1 MAEERRRNLGRGL
14 SALFGED
21 DAAEGANPPAS
32 AGEGPLK
39 SLPIEFLKP
48 GRYQPRH
55 IMETEQIEDLAQ
67 SIRQMGILQPILVRP
82 HPAETGVFE
91 IIAGERR
98 WRAAQQAS
106 LHEVP
111 VIIKDLSDKEALEV
125 ALVENL
131 QRQDLSPI
139 EEASGYRRLM
149 DEFGHTQEV
158 LAKALGKSR
167 SHVANILRLLGLP
180 DAVRT
185 MVDSGALSAGHARAL
200 IGAADPLAIAKTVVK
215 RRLSVRQT
223 ERLVK
228 GGKQAKGSKPPPT
241 IAKDTDTLALER
253 ELGAILGLKV
263 DIKFK
268 NGKGDLTV
276 HYQSLEQ
283 LDDVIERLSRA
294 RRSSAENL

>member
-21 DAAEGANPPAS
+21 DAAAANPA
-32 AGEGPLK
+32 AGPGERPFK

-55 IMETEQIEDLAQ
+55 IMEAEQIEDLAQ
-67 SIRQMGILQPILVRP
+67 SIREMGILQPILVRP
-82 HPAETGVFE
+82 HGTEAGIFE

-149 DEFGHTQEV
+149 DDFGHTQEV
-158 LAKALGKSR
+158 LAKVLGKSR
-167 SHVANILRLLGLP
+167 SHVANILRLLSLP
-180 DAVRT
+180 DAVRA
-185 MVDSGALSAGHARAL
+185 MVDSGALSTGHARAL
-200 IGAADPLAIAKTVVK
+200 IGVTDALAIAKTVVK
-215 RRLSVRQT
+215 RGLNVRQT
-223 ERLVK
+223 ERLVQ
-228 GGKQAKGSKPPPT
+228 GGKRAKGSRPAPR
-241 IAKDTDTLALER
+241 IAKDADTLALER
-253 ELGAILGLKV
+253 ELSAILGLKV

-268 NGKGDLTV
+268 DGKGNLTV
-276 HYQSLEQ
+276 HYESLEQ

-294 RRSSAENL
+294 RRPAADDS

>member
-1 MAEERRRNLGRGL
+1 MMAEERRRNLGRGL

-21 DAAEGANPPAS
+21 DAAAASPPARN
-32 AGEGPLK
+32 GDRPFK

-55 IMETEQIEDLAQ
+55 MMETKQIEGLAQ
-67 SIRQMGILQPILVRP
+67 SIREIGILQPILVRP
-82 HPAETGVFE
+82 HPADAGIFE

-98 WRAAQQAS
+98 WRAAQRAS

-111 VIIKDLSDKEALEV
+111 VIIKDVSDKEALEV

-158 LAKALGKSR
+158 LAKVLGKSR
-167 SHVANILRLLGLP
+167 SHVANILRLLSLP
-180 DAVRT
+180 DAVRA

-200 IGAADPLAIAKTVVK
+200 IGAADPLSTAKTVVK
-215 RRLSVRQT
+215 RGLSVRQT
-223 ERLVK
+223 ERLVR
-228 GGKQAKGSKPPPT
+228 GGKRERGLRRSPS

-253 ELGAILGLKV
+253 ELSAILGLKV

-268 NGKGDLTV
+268 DGKGDLTV
-276 HYQSLEQ
+276 HYESLEQ
-283 LDDVIERLSRA
+283 LDDVVERLSRT
-294 RRSSAENL
+294 RRQTTDDI